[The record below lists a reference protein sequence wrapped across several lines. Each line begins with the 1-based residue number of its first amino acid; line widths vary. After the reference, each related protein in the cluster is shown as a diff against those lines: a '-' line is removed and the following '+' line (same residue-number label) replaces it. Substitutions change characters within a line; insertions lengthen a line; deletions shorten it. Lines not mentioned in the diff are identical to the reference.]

1 MGYIIGIDVGGS
13 TTKTVGFKDGKLISP
28 CMVKANDPQASLFG
42 GFGKFLAEN
51 NLKLSEIERVM
62 VTGVGSSILS
72 GSVYGIPAYK
82 VDEFQAIGKGGLFL
96 SGLSHA
102 IVVSMGTGTAIV
114 AASKDYTR
122 HIGGTGV
129 GGGTLLGLS
138 NRMLNIR
145 DFNAL
150 IKMAE
155 GGSLRHVDL
164 FVNDLTSEII
174 NTLPEQVTASNFGR
188 ISDLATPADI
198 AMGIINLVL
207 QTIGVA
213 SAFAARIEKTTDI
226 VLTGTLTG
234 IPYTREIFDG
244 LESLYG
250 VKYTLP
256 EHAEFATSV
265 GAALCSP
272 DDMSYQPV

>member
-1 MGYIIGIDVGGS
+1 
-13 TTKTVGFKDGKLISP
+13 
-28 CMVKANDPQASLFG
+28 
-42 GFGKFLAEN
+42 
-51 NLKLSEIERVM
+51 M

-114 AASKDYTR
+114 SADKDGAR

-145 DFNAL
+145 DFNSL
-150 IKMAE
+150 IKAAE

-164 FVNDLTSEII
+164 LVNDITPKSLT
-174 NTLPEQVTASNFGR
+174 NLTNQTTASNFGK
-188 ISDLATPADI
+188 ISDLATQSDI
-198 AMGIINLVL
+198 AMGIINLVF
-207 QTIGVA
+207 QTIGVTSVFA
-213 SAFAARIEKTTDI
+213 SRMEGTNKI
-226 VLTGTLTG
+226 VLIGTLTMM
-234 IPYTREIFDG
+234 PYARGIFDT
-244 LESLYG
+244 LEPLYD
-250 VKYTLP
+250 VEFIIP
-256 EHAEFATSV
+256 EFAMFGTSA
-265 GAALCSP
+265 GAAL
-272 DDMSYQPV
+272 

>member
-1 MGYIIGIDVGGS
+1 MRYVIGIDVGGS
-13 TTKTVGFKDGKLISP
+13 TTKTVGFQNGTLISP
-28 CMVKANDPQASLFG
+28 IMVKASDPKASLFG
-42 GFGKFLAEN
+42 GFGKFLEDN
-51 NLKLSEIERVM
+51 RLKLDEIERVM
-62 VTGVGSSILS
+62 VTGVGSSILA
-72 GSVYGIPAYK
+72 GSIYGIPAYK
-82 VDEFQAIGKGGLFL
+82 VDEFRAIGKGGLFL
-96 SGLSHA
+96 SGLHHA

-114 AASKDYTR
+114 AAGEDYVR

-150 IKMAE
+150 IKAAE
-155 GGSLRHVDL
+155 GGSLHHVDL

-174 NTLPEQVTASNFGR
+174 HTLPDQVTASNFGR

-207 QTIGVA
+207 QTIGVT
-213 SAFAARIEKTTDI
+213 SAFASHIEKTKDI

-234 IPYTREIFDG
+234 IPYAREIFNG
-244 LESLYG
+244 LESLHG
-250 VKYTLP
+250 VTYTLP

-265 GAALCSP
+265 GAALCKP
-272 DDMSYQPV
+272 EETAEK